1 MDKVLLSA
9 LLIFMLRIVDV
20 SLYMMRFMMVIRG
33 RKVYAWIFAFCQSII
48 YISVIVNVITN
59 ISEPLIILGYAAGL
73 ATGLVV
79 GMWIENRLAIGYTH
93 LRIVSSGLGADIAA
107 QLRDEGYGATE
118 IAGRGKS
125 GMVSILS
132 LNVYRSKAQSVITK
146 VSTIDPDAFVTAE
159 NVRSVDGGFW
169 GSKSRNV

>member
-1 MDKVLLSA
+1 MENILLSA

-20 SLYMMRFMMVIRG
+20 SLYMMRFMMVMRG

-48 YISVIVNVITN
+48 YVSVIANVIKN
-59 ISEPLIILGYAAGL
+59 ITEPLILLGYAAGL
-73 ATGLVV
+73 ATGMVV

-93 LRIVSSGLGADIAA
+93 LRIVSSGLGADLAV
-107 QLRDEGYGATE
+107 QLRDEGYAATE
-118 IAGRGKS
+118 IAGRGQS

-132 LNVYRSKAQSVITK
+132 LNVYRRKTRSVIDK
-146 VSTIDPDAFVTAE
+146 VSEIDPEAFVTAE

-169 GSKSRNV
+169 GR